1 MKQQTLKSKINSIK
15 RKWIYSEIAR
25 PLSLIL
31 PLLILCVIKKDEYF
45 VTKDAATSCTVGFI
59 IAAVVCVLC
68 TLPKFPKINKLFLGL
83 IAVVCIWFMRF
94 IVHDLALISTIQY
107 AGCLVYTMFTSLAK
121 KYKNLYESYGKA
133 LVNKE
138 TVNNDENLT
147 LDSRGRIR

>member
-1 MKQQTLKSKINSIK
+1 MKQQTLKAKINSIK

-45 VTKDAATSCTVGFI
+45 VTKDAAQSCTVGFV
-59 IAAVVCVLC
+59 IAAVVCVMC
-68 TLPKFPKINKLFLGL
+68 TMPKFPKINKLLLGL
-83 IAVVCIWFMRF
+83 IAVVCIWFMRS
-94 IVHDLALISTIQY
+94 IVHDLALISLIQY
-107 AGCLVYTMFTSLAK
+107 AGCLVYTMFTSFAN
-121 KYKNLYESYGKA
+121 KYKTLYKNYEKA

-138 TVNNDENLT
+138 TMDNTENLT